1 MNFSMSDLYLYI
13 FSICGS
19 FATFLFSSG
28 KDFETIAR
36 NLKRIKPEW
45 INEYWIN
52 LFVFF
57 LIIFFI
63 PFVADVIENPINLKE
78 AMLVGFSGSTIIKSS
93 IRSGITRLKKRDSR
107 HG

>member
-1 MNFSMSDLYLYI
+1 MSELYLYL

-28 KDFETIAR
+28 KDFEMIAG
-36 NLKRIKPEW
+36 NLKRVAPDW

-52 LFVFF
+52 LSVFL

-63 PFVADVIENPINLKE
+63 PFVVDVIENPINLKE

-93 IRSGITRLKKRDSR
+93 IRSGITSLKKRDSR